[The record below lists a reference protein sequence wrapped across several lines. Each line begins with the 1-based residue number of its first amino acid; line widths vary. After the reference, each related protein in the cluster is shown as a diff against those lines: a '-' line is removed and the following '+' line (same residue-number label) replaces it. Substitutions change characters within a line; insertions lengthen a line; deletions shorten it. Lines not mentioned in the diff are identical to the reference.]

1 MSIEKLT
8 LIGERINPGF
18 TTSKLLLESKDLKGI
33 RELAVAQVRKGVHYL
48 TINVGTAATDD
59 PDFLVDVI
67 RSVQGTVDVPLSFD
81 YPNKEVQQ
89 ICLDTYDP
97 AKANGCKAIVN
108 SISELRLEM
117 LDLVGKQPF
126 RVVLM
131 ASERLENGKRIP
143 NTTEAEVYATAKRL
157 VESVLQREDS
167 MSLDDILIDVSIG
180 PLAADTEGLTRR
192 AIESIRL
199 IGSDPDLKGIHMMV
213 GLSNLS
219 IMLPKTALD
228 GSPLKVRL
236 ESAFLTMAM
245 PLGLDTILGTPGRD
259 YQILDEDNF
268 VYRGFREAVECSG
281 FDILVRT
288 QQLYRED

>member
-1 MSIEKLT
+1 
-8 LIGERINPGF
+8 
-18 TTSKLLLESKDLKGI
+18 
-33 RELAVAQVRKGVHYL
+33 
-48 TINVGTAATDD
+48 
-59 PDFLVDVI
+59 
-67 RSVQGTVDVPLSFD
+67 
-81 YPNKEVQQ
+81 
-89 ICLDTYDP
+89 
-97 AKANGCKAIVN
+97 
-108 SISELRLEM
+108 
-117 LDLVGKQPF
+117 
-126 RVVLM
+126 
-131 ASERLENGKRIP
+131 
-143 NTTEAEVYATAKRL
+143 L